1 MKAQPCR
8 IALGQGDD
16 RGAGVDD
23 EVEPASVDGALD
35 AEMTARV
42 GLDHDTRS
50 AGNRVCDRG
59 RGGARRTKRSNGRG
73 AAELAHIA
81 RHDRSSDQRQEREE
95 EDGPHVSRSSRV
107 RGNSTMAAPSAVLM
121 RRGGSGHFMR
131 FGKRSLNANQKINR
145 TMRERSPDAAQREAL
160 RRRAGVQV

>member
-1 MKAQPCR
+1 MKTQPCR

-16 RGAGVDD
+16 RGAGVDH
-23 EVEPASVDGALD
+23 EVEPASVDGA
-35 AEMTARV
+35 
-42 GLDHDTRS
+42 
-50 AGNRVCDRG
+50 

-95 EDGPHVSRSSRV
+95 EYGPHVRRSSRV
-107 RGNSTMAAPSAVLM
+107 RGNSTMAAPSAALM

-131 FGKRSLNANQKINR
+131 FGK
-145 TMRERSPDAAQREAL
+145 
-160 RRRAGVQV
+160 